1 MGLFEM
7 EIEPQSAHPSRVP
20 GSIVKAIC
28 KVQSSIE
35 KAVSQ
40 DGKNQHGNYKFASTD
55 AIYAALT
62 LKLAEAGLTII
73 TLEDGPVDVVH
84 QETPLKEK
92 GQFIKNANGDVVTD
106 RKPWLKCRFRFIL
119 ATEQDTWDHEG
130 STRSLFVQI
139 TGPQTFMA
147 AQSYAEKT
155 FLRSLFK
162 LPTGDLDLDAMPQE
176 AAEDERPKR
185 KSSAQA
191 KRDGDQDRFNEVRGL
206 IQAATTAEGLRHLYS
221 EFADRECAWADFP
234 ERWAQMLEDDYA
246 VRYEDLSAQQE
257 LV

>member
-35 KAVSQ
+35 KSVKQ
-40 DGKNQHGNYKFASTD
+40 DGKNQHGNYKFTSTD

-73 TLEDGPVDVVH
+73 TLEDGPVEV
-84 QETPLKEK
+84 EK
-92 GQFIKNANGDVVTD
+92 FDGPRGPSK
-106 RKPWLKCRFRFIL
+106 WLKCRFRFIL

-246 VRYEDLSAQQE
+246 VRYEDLSAQLE